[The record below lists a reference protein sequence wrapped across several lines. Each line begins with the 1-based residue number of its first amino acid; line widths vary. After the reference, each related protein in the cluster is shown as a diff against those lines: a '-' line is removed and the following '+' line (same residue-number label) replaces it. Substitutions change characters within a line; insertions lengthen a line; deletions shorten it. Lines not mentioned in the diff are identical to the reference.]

1 MINLE
6 DKEIIDEKVNS
17 DESVISDSSNNE
29 LPKEKKSLAKNSI
42 FMLIYNVLNVL
53 VPFVYSIY
61 VARVLPEYWIGKV
74 TIAQNIAQYFVI
86 LAFLGIPTYGLREIS
101 KNRGNQEKTNKIFTE
116 LFIINF
122 ISSITFATVYFGL
135 ICAVPDYRSNMTLF
149 LITGSLILFNILDIT
164 WLYEGLEEFGFISLR
179 NLIFKTLSIICLFL
193 FVKSEDD
200 YLIFA
205 AIHVGCLGFNYITNM
220 LFHRKYVK
228 FSFKNLNFK
237 QHMKPILFLVVVNL
251 AIEIYT
257 LVDVT
262 MIGIFKG
269 EEAVTF
275 YTYASKTQKILLQI
289 ISTFTL
295 VLVPRISLLYKENR
309 IDEFNKLLS
318 KTLLLIILL
327 SLPMI
332 VGICFV
338 SNDLSILLYG
348 ESYYK
353 SASILNVLSLLAF
366 ISPIGYL
373 LGSRV
378 LLVTNNEKLMVI
390 PVASGAVV
398 NIILNAILINTVG
411 VIGAAIASVVS
422 ELVVAVIYILLSH
435 KYFKINIKISEI
447 IKILIALLLMG
458 VYCYL
463 MYRYLEIGIYFKLA
477 IVIIGAMGIYFI
489 TLLLS
494 KESLVNSGLNSVI
507 NKVLRR

>member
-1 MINLE
+1 ME
-6 DKEIIDEKVNS
+6 DKEIIDEKLNNE
-17 DESVISDSSNNE
+17 ESVISDSLKIEES
-29 LPKEKKSLAKNSI
+29 PVEKKSLAKNSI

-53 VPFVYSIY
+53 VPFVYGIY

-101 KNRGNQEKTNKIFTE
+101 KNRGNKEKTNKIFTE

-122 ISSITFATVYFGL
+122 ISSIIFALVYFGL
-135 ICAVPDYRSNMTLF
+135 VCIVPSYRSNMTLF

-164 WLYEGLEEFGFISLR
+164 WLYEGLEEFGFISIR

-193 FVKSEDD
+193 FVKNEND

-205 AIHVGCLGFNYITNM
+205 CIHVGCLGLNYLTNM
-220 LFHRKYVK
+220 LFHRKYVR

-237 QHMKPILFLVVVNL
+237 QHIKPILFLVVVNL

-257 LVDVT
+257 LVDIT

-275 YTYASKTQKILLQI
+275 YSYASKTQKILLQI

-295 VLVPRISLLYKENR
+295 VLVPRISLLYKEKR
-309 IDEFNKLLS
+309 LDEFNKLLS

-332 VGICFV
+332 VGVYFV
-338 SNDLSILLYG
+338 SNDLFILLYG
-348 ESYYK
+348 EAYYR
-353 SASILNVLSLLAF
+353 SSSILNVLSLLAF

-378 LLVTNNEKLMVI
+378 LLVTDNEKYMVI

-398 NIILNAILINTVG
+398 NIILNAILINTIG
-411 VIGAAIASVVS
+411 VIGAAISSVVS
-422 ELVVAVIYILLSH
+422 ELVVAVVYILLSH
-435 KYFKINIKISEI
+435 KYFKISIKISEI
-447 IKILIALLLMG
+447 IKILIAILLMG
-458 VYCYL
+458 VYCYFT
-463 MYRYLEIGIYFKLA
+463 YRYIDINIYIKLA
-477 IVIIGAMGIYFI
+477 IVIVGAIAIYFI
-489 TLLLS
+489 TLLIS
-494 KESLVNSGLNSVI
+494 RESLVSNGFNSVA

>member
-1 MINLE
+1 ME
-6 DKEIIDEKVNS
+6 DKEIIDEKLNNE
-17 DESVISDSSNNE
+17 ESVISDSFEKDE
-29 LPKEKKSLAKNSI
+29 LPREKKSLAKNSI

-53 VPFVYSIY
+53 VPFIYGIY

-101 KNRGNQEKTNKIFTE
+101 KNRGNKEKTNKIFTE

-122 ISSITFATVYFGL
+122 ISSITFASIYFGL
-135 ICAVPDYRSNMTLF
+135 ICIVPSYRSNMTLF
-149 LITGSLILFNILDIT
+149 IITGSLILFNILDIT

-193 FVKSEDD
+193 FVKNEND

-205 AIHVGCLGFNYITNM
+205 AIHVGCLGFNYLTNM
-220 LFHRKYVK
+220 LFHRKYVR

-275 YTYASKTQKILLQI
+275 YSYASKTQKILLQI

-295 VLVPRISLLYKENR
+295 VLVPRISLLYKEKR
-309 IDEFNKLLS
+309 LDEFNQLLS

-327 SLPMI
+327 ALPMI
-332 VGICFV
+332 IGVCFV
-338 SNDLSILLYG
+338 SNDLFILLYG
-348 ESYYK
+348 DAYYR
-353 SASILNVLSLLAF
+353 SSSILNVLSLLAF

-378 LLVTNNEKLMVI
+378 LLVTDNEKFMVI
-390 PVASGAVV
+390 PVALGAVV

-411 VIGAAIASVVS
+411 VIGAAIASVIS
-422 ELVVAVIYILLSH
+422 ELVVAVVYIALSH
-435 KYFKINIKISEI
+435 KYFKISIKISEI

-458 VYCYL
+458 LYCFFAYKYL
-463 MYRYLEIGIYFKLA
+463 DINIYIKLGVV
-477 IVIIGAMGIYFI
+477 IVGAMAIYFI
-489 TLLLS
+489 TLLIS
-494 KESLVNSGLNSVI
+494 NESLVRNGFNSVI